1 MAIILTNVDTMPE
14 CGRENINKRI
24 KMADIAMQEQTPMV
38 ESQKSPIVA
47 DMLDIFTINK
57 YIKILKLSLICFQI
71 KCFLPSLVLRFYTFA
86 IHLKCCLLI
95 FLWNYVNYTF

>member
-1 MAIILTNVDTMPE
+1 MAIILTNVDAMLE

-24 KMADIAMQEQTPMV
+24 NIADNAIQEHTPIV

-57 YIKILKLSLICFQI
+57 YIKILNMFLICFQMNY
-71 KCFLPSLVLRFYTFA
+71 FYF
-86 IHLKCCLLI
+86 C
-95 FLWNYVNYTF
+95 